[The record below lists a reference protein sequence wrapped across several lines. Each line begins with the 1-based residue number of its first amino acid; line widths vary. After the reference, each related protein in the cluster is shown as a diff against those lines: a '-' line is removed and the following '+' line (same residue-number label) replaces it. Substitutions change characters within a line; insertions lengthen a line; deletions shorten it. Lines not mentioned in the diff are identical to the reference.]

1 MKSGAVGFLTKPFED
16 QDLPDTIREGLNR
29 DRTMREASTGSP
41 RRAMRS
47 IAHQT

>member
-16 QDLPDTIREGLNR
+16 QDLPDTIREALR
-29 DRTMREASTGSP
+29 DRTMRDESSGSP

-47 IAHQT
+47 VAHHT